1 MIPDPSKPKVVG
13 TNSLYGFFLDKR
25 NSLDR
30 WKEHLN
36 HNAFPV
42 IFLYWA
48 CLVPSPPP
56 KIPVTSNVWT
66 HA

>member
-1 MIPDPSKPKVVG
+1 MLLMIPDPSKPKVVRI
-13 TNSLYGFFLDKR
+13 NLLYRFFFLDKG

-42 IFLYWA
+42 IFLYYTN
-48 CLVPSPPP
+48 
-56 KIPVTSNVWT
+56 INI
-66 HA
+66 